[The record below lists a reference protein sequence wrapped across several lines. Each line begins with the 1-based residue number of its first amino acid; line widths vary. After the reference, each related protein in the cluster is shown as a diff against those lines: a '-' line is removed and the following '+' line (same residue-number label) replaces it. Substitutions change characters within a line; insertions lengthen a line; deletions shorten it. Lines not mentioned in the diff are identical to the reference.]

1 MSVGTN
7 KTTQSGQR
15 DVFGGKQFDTCD
27 YAGAT
32 AYNNTGTGST
42 SGDSISPSMFGFF
55 NTILTPWGGGGLDQ
69 TGTYY
74 VRWQPQQNGL
84 TPWKLRWFVLSTN
97 AEVANGTNMSAF
109 IVKLAAI
116 GY

>member
-1 MSVGTN
+1 MSVGTA

-15 DVFGGKQFDTCD
+15 DVFGGKQFATFD
-27 YAGAT
+27 YAGPT
-32 AYNNTGTGST
+32 AYNNTSVGAT
-42 SGDSISPSMFGFF
+42 SGDSISPTLFGFF
-55 NTILTPWGGGGLDQ
+55 NTILTPWGGGNLDQ

-84 TPWKLRWFVLSTN
+84 TPWKLRWFVTATN
-97 AEVANGTNMSAF
+97 AEVANGVNLSTY
-109 IVKLAAI
+109 IVKIAAI